1 MIRVGTSV
9 SNLDK
14 DWQGQLSQAE
24 LESLPI

>member
-14 DWQGQLSQAE
+14 DWVGPTLAGGVGIPS
-24 LESLPI
+24 I